1 VQGKTVYFCG
11 KQKFFNN
18 KEGIMLEILFLI
30 FLAKKIGKIVEE
42 KGRKPG
48 RYKAMLVAFWFG
60 GEIIGFIIG
69 GAMLG
74 ESIGM
79 YLIALIGAGVGAAVS
94 FGIANNL
101 SPEGPESQTQAR
113 TGVDL
118 KE

>member
-1 VQGKTVYFCG
+1 
-11 KQKFFNN
+11 
-18 KEGIMLEILFLI
+18 MLEILFLI
-30 FLAKKIGKIVEE
+30 YLSKKIGKIVEA

-48 RYKAMLVAFWFG
+48 GYKAMLVAFWFG

-69 GAMLG
+69 GAAVG

-79 YLIALIGAGVGAAVS
+79 YLIALIGAGIGAAVA

-101 SPEGPESQTQAR
+101 APERPESPSQAG
-113 TGVDL
+113 TGMDL